1 MKALQGLEII
11 SLELDILS
19 RAPPPNSLQS
29 PDADL
34 RSQGRNNPTD
44 GYSDKVDINIASTL
58 KGGALLSSTGK
69 PLRPFTLLD
78 SRERLK
84 AGVFKSG
91 HNLPTMTIDEY
102 LEEERRRGGII
113 EGGGEKSGLKPEP
126 DEGDYEKADAE
137 TMKAREWDEFKEA
150 NPRYVVYYSSFSFL

>member
-1 MKALQGLEII
+1 MKALAGLEMI

-19 RAPPPNSLQS
+19 RAPKLLSTPQPP
-29 PDADL
+29 PDERA
-34 RSQGRNNPTD
+34 QGRNNPTD
-44 GYSDKVDINIASTL
+44 IYSDKLDININNTI
-58 KGGALLSSTGK
+58 KGGALLSSDGK

-113 EGGGEKSGLKPEP
+113 EGGG
-126 DEGDYEKADAE
+126 
-137 TMKAREWDEFKEA
+137 
-150 NPRYVVYYSSFSFL
+150 